1 MIAYIF
7 DVYGTLT
14 PSRGQI
20 DKAFLK
26 WFYRFSQEN
35 NVFFATGSD
44 ASKTIEQT
52 GKMLFN
58 SINRSYNC
66 AGNSVWEKGVEVR
79 RSEWSL
85 SKTAMNW
92 LEEELEHAL
101 YNIRT
106 GQHIDIRPGL
116 VNFSVVGRGATPEQR
131 EDYVLYDR
139 HTNERN
145 LIAKRF
151 NEQFKHENVE
161 AQVAGETGLD
171 IMPIGKGKQQILE
184 DFSNDDVIHF
194 FGDRTEPGGN
204 DFDIAEDVK
213 ARGWGIVYPVSSW
226 EDTWTILKSH

>member
-7 DVYGTLT
+7 DVDGTLT

-26 WFYRFSQEN
+26 WFYRFSQEH

-139 HTNERN
+139 HTKERN